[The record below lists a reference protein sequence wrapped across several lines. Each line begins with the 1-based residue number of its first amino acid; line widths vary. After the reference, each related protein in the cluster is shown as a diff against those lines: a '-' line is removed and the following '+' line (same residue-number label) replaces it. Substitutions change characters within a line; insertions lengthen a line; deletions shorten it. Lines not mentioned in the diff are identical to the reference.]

1 MTVDEVIT
9 SILHPNGVTIKKEGI
24 VMEGKSKFKLDDA
37 YTRHKQQ
44 AAKCEM
50 QKDSLLKQLSQGNL
64 SVKGLM
70 NIGSTRHKQIRRQ
83 PKDRFDDYV
92 NQINDAKLPSRKPQQ
107 QKVV

>member
-37 YTRHKQQ
+37 YTRRKQQ

-50 QKDSLLKQLSQGNL
+50 QKNSLLKQIAQGNL

-70 NIGSTRHKQIRRQ
+70 NIGSTRHKQIKRE
-83 PKDRFDDYV
+83 PKDCFNDYV
-92 NQINDAKLPSRKPQQ
+92 NQIN
-107 QKVV
+107 